1 MGMSDEHKAAIV
13 RGREENRAIKEYLAA
28 TTQRKPGR
36 PVTAASVKAKLEGIE
51 SKLASESDAVKR
63 LGLIQARRDA
73 QAALA
78 NLEGSVDLSALEA
91 GFVRH
96 AKAYS
101 DRKGISYGAWRE
113 AGVPAPV
120 LKAAG
125 ISRARG

>member
-1 MGMSDEHKAAIV
+1 MSDEHKAAIAK
-13 RGREENRAIKEYLAA
+13 GREENRAIKDYLSA

-36 PVTAASVKAKLEGIE
+36 PVTAASVKAKLGGIE
-51 SKLASESDAVKR
+51 AKLAAESDAMKR
-63 LGLIQARRDA
+63 LGLIQSRRDA
-73 QAALA
+73 QAQLA
-78 NLEGSVDLSALEA
+78 TLGESVDLTALEA

-101 DRKGISYGAWRE
+101 ERKGISYGAWRE

-125 ISRARG
+125 IARTRG

>member
-1 MGMSDEHKAAIV
+1 VGMSDEHKAAIAK
-13 RGREENRAIKEYLAA
+13 GREENRAIKDYLSA

-36 PVTAASVKAKLEGIE
+36 PVTAASVKAKLDGIE
-51 SKLASESDAVKR
+51 AKLAAESDAMKR
-63 LGLIQARRDA
+63 LGLIQSRRDA
-73 QAALA
+73 LA
-78 NLEGSVDLSALEA
+78 QLATLGESVDLTALEA

-101 DRKGISYGAWRE
+101 ERKGISYGAWRE

-125 ISRARG
+125 IARTRG

>member
-13 RGREENRAIKEYLAA
+13 KGREENRAIKDYLSA

-36 PVTAASVKAKLEGIE
+36 PVTAASVKAKLDGIE
-51 SKLASESDAVKR
+51 AKLAAESDAMKR
-63 LGLIQARRDA
+63 LGLIQSRRDA
-73 QAALA
+73 LA
-78 NLEGSVDLSALEA
+78 QLATLGESVDLTALEA

-101 DRKGISYGAWRE
+101 ERKGISYGAWRE

-125 ISRARG
+125 IARTRG

>member
-1 MGMSDEHKAAIV
+1 MGMSDEHKAAIAK
-13 RGREENRAIKEYLAA
+13 GREENRAIKDYLSA

-36 PVTAASVKAKLEGIE
+36 PVTAASVKAKLDGIE
-51 SKLASESDAVKR
+51 AKLAAESDAMKR
-63 LGLIQARRDA
+63 LGLIQSRRDA
-73 QAALA
+73 QAQLA
-78 NLEGSVDLSALEA
+78 TVGESVDLEALEA

-101 DRKGISYGAWRE
+101 ERKGISYGAWRE

-125 ISRARG
+125 IARTQG

>member
-1 MGMSDEHKAAIV
+1 MGMSDEHKAAIAK
-13 RGREENRAIKEYLAA
+13 GREENRAIKDYLSA

-36 PVTAASVKAKLEGIE
+36 PVTAASVKAKLDGIE
-51 SKLASESDAVKR
+51 AKLAAESDAMKR
-63 LGLIQARRDA
+63 LGLIQSRRDA
-73 QAALA
+73 LA
-78 NLEGSVDLSALEA
+78 QLATLGESVDLTALEA

-101 DRKGISYGAWRE
+101 ERKGISYGAWRE

-125 ISRARG
+125 IARTRG

>member
-1 MGMSDEHKAAIV
+1 MSDEHKAAIV
-13 RGREENRAIKEYLAA
+13 KGREENRAIKDYLSA

-36 PVTAASVKAKLEGIE
+36 PVTAASVKAKLDGIE
-51 SKLASESDAVKR
+51 AKLAAESDAMKR
-63 LGLIQARRDA
+63 LGLIQSRRDA
-73 QAALA
+73 LA
-78 NLEGSVDLSALEA
+78 QLATLGESVDLTALEA

-101 DRKGISYGAWRE
+101 ERKGISYGAWRE

-125 ISRARG
+125 IARTRG

>member
-1 MGMSDEHKAAIV
+1 MSMSDEHKAAIA
-13 RGREENRAIKEYLAA
+13 RGREENRAIKDYLSA

-51 SKLASESDAVKR
+51 AKLASESDAMKR

-73 QAALA
+73 QAQLGT
-78 NLEGSVDLSALEA
+78 LGESVDLSALEA

-101 DRKGISYGAWRE
+101 ERKGISYGAWRE

-125 ISRARG
+125 IARTRG

>member
-1 MGMSDEHKAAIV
+1 VGMSDEHKAAIAK
-13 RGREENRAIKEYLAA
+13 GREENRAIKDYLSA

-36 PVTAASVKAKLEGIE
+36 PVTAASVKAKLGGIE
-51 SKLASESDAVKR
+51 AKLAAESDAMKR
-63 LGLIQARRDA
+63 LGLIQSRRDA
-73 QAALA
+73 QAQLA
-78 NLEGSVDLSALEA
+78 TLGESVDLTALEA

-101 DRKGISYGAWRE
+101 ERKGISYGAWRE

-125 ISRARG
+125 IARTRG